1 MPVKTR
7 IMLGVGGAAALTL
20 AAAAALALGADR
32 HDPMA
37 MFDADGNQAL
47 SLAEVRQGAQTM
59 FGRVDADKDGRITA
73 EEFMAHHG
81 KEGRYRHGPH
91 DAGREGPSEARPAG
105 PGHGPM
111 HMDKDGDGAVS
122 LAEMQAELES
132 HFNRAD
138 ANRDGS
144 VTRAEMEAAHRSMH
158 DRR

>member
-1 MPVKTR
+1 MPFKTR
-7 IMLGVGGAAALTL
+7 IMLGAAGAAALTL
-20 AAAAALALGADR
+20 AAATAFALGAGG
-32 HDPMA
+32 HDPMT

-59 FGRVDADKDGRITA
+59 FGRVDANKDGRVTA
-73 EEFMAHHG
+73 EEYRAHHG
-81 KEGRYRHGPH
+81 KEGHRRGP
-91 DAGREGPSEARPAG
+91 DGAGKGGPPEAGRDG

-122 LAEMQAELES
+122 LAEMSAELEG

-144 VTRAEMEAAHRSMH
+144 VTREEMEAAHRSMR
-158 DRR
+158 DRH

>member
-7 IMLGVGGAAALTL
+7 IMIGGAGAATLTL
-20 AAAAALALGADR
+20 AAAAYALGPGG
-32 HDPMA
+32 HDPMT

-59 FGRVDADKDGRITA
+59 FGRVDADKDGKVTA
-73 EEFMAHHG
+73 EEFRAHHG
-81 KEGRYRHGPH
+81 KAGHHRRGP
-91 DAGREGPSEARPAG
+91 DGAGKDGPPEARRDG

-111 HMDKDGDGAVS
+111 HMDKDRDGAVS
-122 LAEMQAELES
+122 LAEMSAELEG